1 MIPTSFQTELETA
14 VPQLLDLARGLTCNN
29 ISNNCKF
36 IFSEIKNSDKKNFE
50 IQRLVLKENE
60 KKTPVLLEELM
71 PTLQKNYNNFYD
83 INLQIHKS
91 SKKITIID
99 VRCFFKNSLDNN
111 YKQTII
117 NNPPMLH
124 FKVPIPNWLTN
135 KQERFDINWEHHK
148 FINYWKIF
156 WARQKL
162 RMKRR

>member
-1 MIPTSFQTELETA
+1 MTPTSFQKELETA
-14 VPQLLDLARGLTCNN
+14 VPQLLDLARGLTCNK
-29 ISNNCKF
+29 ISDNCKF

-50 IQRLVLKENE
+50 IQQLMLKENK

-99 VRCFFKNSLDNN
+99 IRCFFKNSLDNN

-117 NNPPMLH
+117 NNPPLLH
-124 FKVPIPNWLTN
+124 CKVPIPDWLTN
-135 KQERFDINWEHHK
+135 KQERFDINWEHYK
-148 FINYWKIF
+148 FKNLWKTY

-162 RMKRR
+162 KMQRR